1 MKLKVQL
8 HMAAIMVGTGTPLLS
23 FHKVLLG
30 SAVLVAQL
38 DARGKPWTV
47 KKSGDHLQK
56 RPLISAIATSLFK
69 NKNLQKCQLVS
80 GMLEDVSM
88 RKQTP
93 RGGEAWWHLQAS
105 GPKLK
110 EASVPWVDYSQKN
123 I

>member
-8 HMAAIMVGTGTPLLS
+8 HMAAIMDGTDTPLLS

-56 RPLISAIATSLFK
+56 CPLISAIATSLFE

-80 GMLEDVSM
+80 GMLEDVPM

-93 RGGEAWWHLQAS
+93 RGVKPGGTCKHQA
-105 GPKLK
+105 
-110 EASVPWVDYSQKN
+110 QN
-123 I
+123 